1 MAGSICCCLTPT
13 TTAHCF
19 MPIHIYEATTGN
31 PVTVFVRP
39 VSRLPWYC
47 AMSCVRADSH
57 YGRPEAMDWRER
69 NRVAYIFG
77 IARNSM
83 LTKQQ
88 FVITTARCCYIRL
101 LASIKLSG

>member
-1 MAGSICCCLTPT
+1 
-13 TTAHCF
+13 

-69 NRVAYIFG
+69 NRVAYIFYY
-77 IARNSM
+77 NCQM
-83 LTKQQ
+83 LLYK
-88 FVITTARCCYIRL
+88 
-101 LASIKLSG
+101 ASIFNKT